1 MSQPEK
7 EQAYVLRNI
16 QCCGAEQVA
25 KDQAARMQALYDRE
39 TPILDQ
45 ILEEIDKLGFAER
58 EIEKITGRISGTPF
72 CSFGDRGNSIKNR
85 TANLH

>member
-1 MSQPEK
+1 
-7 EQAYVLRNI
+7 
-16 QCCGAEQVA
+16 
-25 KDQAARMQALYDRE
+25 MQALYDRE

-58 EIEKITGRISGTPF
+58 EIEKITGRISRTPL
-72 CSFGDRGNSIKNR
+72 CSFEDHDNCVKYR